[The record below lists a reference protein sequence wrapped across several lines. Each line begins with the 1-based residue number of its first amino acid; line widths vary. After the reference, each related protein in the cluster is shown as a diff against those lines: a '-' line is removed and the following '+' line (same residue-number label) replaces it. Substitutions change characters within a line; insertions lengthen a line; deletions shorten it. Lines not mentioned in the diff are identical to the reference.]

1 MTGII
6 GLVRLPDAASILN
19 ASLGYASILAASEGR
34 LAASAARRLLAMAA
48 DGLDGFLAR
57 RLGDGPLG
65 VQIDSLADAVSFG
78 AAPAYLAWSAF
89 GSDFGSAF
97 SILGP
102 FYLACGILRLAR
114 FNVTGKKNGEF
125 QGMPIP
131 GAGAF
136 VAASIFLDGPLLT
149 AFLMVSMSL
158 LMISTIPYPKLRDPR
173 FVPPVLAVGAASAAA
188 WHQGDLRLSAGV
200 VFLALI
206 GYLISPVVIDVCR
219 RRGKRPPSRRG

>member
-19 ASLGYASILAASEGR
+19 ASLGYASILAAAEGR
-34 LAASAARRLLAMAA
+34 LAVSAALILLAMAA
-48 DGLDGFLAR
+48 DGLDGLLAR

-65 VQIDSLADAVSFG
+65 IQIDSLADVLSFG
-78 AAPAYLAWSAF
+78 AAPAYLAWAAF
-89 GSDFGSAF
+89 GSGFE
-97 SILGP
+97 ILGV
-102 FYLACGILRLAR
+102 FYIACGILRLAR
-114 FNVTGKKNGEF
+114 FNVTAKKNGEF

-149 AFLMVSMSL
+149 ALLMVSMSL

-173 FVPPVLAVGAASAAA
+173 LVPLVLVVGAASAAG
-188 WHQGDLRLSAGV
+188 WHLGDLRLSAGV
-200 VFLALI
+200 VFLGLV
-206 GYLISPVVIDVCR
+206 GYLTSPLVIELCR
-219 RRGKRPPSRRG
+219 RRGKLPPSRRV